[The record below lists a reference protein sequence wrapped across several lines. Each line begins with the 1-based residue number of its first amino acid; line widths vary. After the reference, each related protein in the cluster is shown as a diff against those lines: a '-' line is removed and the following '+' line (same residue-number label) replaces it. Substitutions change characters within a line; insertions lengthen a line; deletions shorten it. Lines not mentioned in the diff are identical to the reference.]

1 VWLKDEKDFNH
12 KHSRANMSEAY
23 EQISI
28 PKSIYAELIEEVEI
42 SDFDNVDEYATYVFE
57 ELTYYLDGSDT
68 DVDIA
73 DQDQLKERL
82 ESLGYIEDD

>member
-1 VWLKDEKDFNH
+1 
-12 KHSRANMSEAY
+12 MSEAY